1 MTCGDIQLF
10 ISSLHVIVAELN
22 TVQAEIPNRVFQ
34 ELNDMEKV
42 LRRDYL
48 NKSKTFNVRSKP

>member
-1 MTCGDIQLF
+1 MTRGDIQVF

-22 TVQAEIPNRVFQ
+22 NVQAEIPNRVFQ

-48 NKSKTFNVRSKP
+48 NKSKTINVRSKT

>member
-1 MTCGDIQLF
+1 MTRGDIQIF

-22 TVQAEIPNRVFQ
+22 NVQAEIPNRVFQ

-42 LRRDYL
+42 LKRDYL
-48 NKSKTFNVRSKP
+48 NKSKTINQRNHT

>member
-1 MTCGDIQLF
+1 MTRGDIQVF

-22 TVQAEIPNRVFQ
+22 NVQAEIPNRVFQ

-48 NKSKTFNVRSKP
+48 NKSKTFNVRSIT

>member
-1 MTCGDIQLF
+1 MTRGDIQIF

-22 TVQAEIPNRVFQ
+22 NVQAEIPNRVFQ

-42 LRRDYL
+42 LKRDYL
-48 NKSKTFNVRSKP
+48 NKSKTINQMNHI

>member
-1 MTCGDIQLF
+1 
-10 ISSLHVIVAELN
+10 
-22 TVQAEIPNRVFQ
+22 VFQ

-48 NKSKTFNVRSKP
+48 NKSKTFNVRSITW

>member
-1 MTCGDIQLF
+1 MTRGDIQIF

-22 TVQAEIPNRVFQ
+22 NVQAEIPNRVFQ

-42 LRRDYL
+42 LKRDYL
-48 NKSKTFNVRSKP
+48 NKSKTINQRNHI

>member
-1 MTCGDIQLF
+1 MTRGDIQVF

-22 TVQAEIPNRVFQ
+22 NVQAEIPNRVFQ

-48 NKSKTFNVRSKP
+48 NKSKTFNVRSKT

>member
-1 MTCGDIQLF
+1 MTRGDIQVF

-22 TVQAEIPNRVFQ
+22 NVQAEIPNRVFQ

-48 NKSKTFNVRSKP
+48 NKSKTFNVRSTT

>member
-1 MTCGDIQLF
+1 MTRGDIQLF

-22 TVQAEIPNRVFQ
+22 NVQAEIPNRVFQ

-48 NKSKTFNVRSKP
+48 NKSQTFNVRSTT